1 MKKNKT
7 ALNYFYNLS
16 YQLFTIIIPIITT
29 PYLSRVLGSNG
40 IGIYGYTISI
50 ITYFT
55 LIGSLGVANLRTKR
69 DCKISR
75 R

>member
-7 ALNYFYNLS
+7 AINYFYNLS

-29 PYLSRVLGSNG
+29 PYLSRALGTTG
-40 IGIYGYTISI
+40 IGIYGYTISM

-55 LIGSLGVANLRTKR
+55 LIGSLGIANLRSKGN
-69 DCKISR
+69 CKISR
-75 R
+75 K